1 MEHILDDIIFDNN
14 FIVVGVSAGPDSMCL
29 LDILEKKTNKIV
41 VCHINHNVRKESI
54 TEEKYL
60 KKYCK
65 EHSLIFECMKIENYK
80 ENNFENE
87 ARKKRYAFYEE
98 TLKKFNNAINKGLE
112 FVLNNDE
119 TTTAEVILPQ
129 FKDSS
134 LNDLSRIVARYKES
148 DSWLKN
154 TTISEESYKNLEDLM
169 IENNLLDTYVPFKEL
184 VKNFNE

>member
-1 MEHILDDIIFDNN
+1 MASIGKLSGEMPYTAYYTKKSYLNN
-14 FIVVGVSAGPDSMCL
+14 
-29 LDILEKKTNKIV
+29 
-41 VCHINHNVRKESI
+41 H
-54 TEEKYL
+54 
-60 KKYCK
+60 
-65 EHSLIFECMKIENYK
+65 
-80 ENNFENE
+80 
-87 ARKKRYAFYEE
+87 EE

>member
-1 MEHILDDIIFDNN
+1 MTI
-14 FIVVGVSAGPDSMCL
+14 
-29 LDILEKKTNKIV
+29 
-41 VCHINHNVRKESI
+41 
-54 TEEKYL
+54 
-60 KKYCK
+60 
-65 EHSLIFECMKIENYK
+65 
-80 ENNFENE
+80 
-87 ARKKRYAFYEE
+87 
-98 TLKKFNNAINKGLE
+98 LE

>member
-1 MEHILDDIIFDNN
+1 M
-14 FIVVGVSAGPDSMCL
+14 
-29 LDILEKKTNKIV
+29 
-41 VCHINHNVRKESI
+41 
-54 TEEKYL
+54 
-60 KKYCK
+60 
-65 EHSLIFECMKIENYK
+65 
-80 ENNFENE
+80 
-87 ARKKRYAFYEE
+87 
-98 TLKKFNNAINKGLE
+98 
-112 FVLNNDE
+112 
-119 TTTAEVILPQ
+119 PQ